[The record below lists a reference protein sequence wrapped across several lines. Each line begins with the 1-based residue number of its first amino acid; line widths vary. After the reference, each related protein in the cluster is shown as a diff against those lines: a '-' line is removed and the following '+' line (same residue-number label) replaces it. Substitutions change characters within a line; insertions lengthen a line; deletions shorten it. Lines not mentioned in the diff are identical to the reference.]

1 MEYDDMT
8 PSFKIADRVQIDRS
22 IQTMPALP
30 SYVGTIRQIIP
41 SYVDNS
47 IGYNVSLDDDPRPN
61 RLWFFLQAQLSP
73 A

>member
-1 MEYDDMT
+1 MEFEDMT
-8 PSFKIADRVQIDRS
+8 PRFRVGDRVQIDRS

-30 SYVGTIRQIIP
+30 SYAGTIRQIIP